1 MYETF
6 FGFSQKPF
14 QIVPNPDVLYLTDK
28 HQTALTYLEYGLR
41 EGSGFILLTGDIG
54 SGKTTL
60 IRHLL
65 RGLDQSMDVA
75 VIFNT
80 IVSPGELVEMVVTEF
95 ELTAVPGNKNANLD
109 LLRNFLIERY
119 AAGRKVLLIVDE
131 AQNLSTEVL
140 EEVRMLSN
148 LQSDDRMLLQ
158 IMLVGQP
165 ELQDTLASPHLAQL
179 AQRIVVAY
187 HLGPLGREEAGQ
199 YIRYRLEKVGGDPLL
214 FTEQAMDHI
223 FEATDGL
230 PRAINIVCDTALV
243 YAYADQAHEIDAA
256 IVAQVMEDR
265 GSFPFRGVDLDGRG
279 DAGLSRSPAG
289 VAQEHRLVL
298 LEESVRELR
307 AELDAAKRAI
317 EDIKHE
323 SRKELIHTLT
333 DLLLRERGAYQDL
346 VLRFTALNTEL
357 NTLRARSRTDAKDHH
372 FSFHPDAAE

>member
-1 MYETF
+1 MYEKF
-6 FGFSQKPF
+6 FGFSRKPF
-14 QIVPNPDVLYLTDK
+14 EIVPNPDVLYLTDK

-60 IRHLL
+60 IRRLM

-80 IVSPGELVEMVVTEF
+80 IVSPSELLEMVVTEF
-95 ELTAVPGNKNANLD
+95 ELTAVPRNKNANLE
-109 LLRNFLIERY
+109 LLRHFLIEKY

-131 AQNLSTEVL
+131 AQNLSIEVL

-165 ELQDTLASPHLAQL
+165 ELQDTLARPNLAQL

-187 HLGPLGREEAGQ
+187 HLGPLGRDETGH
-199 YIRYRLEKVGGDPLL
+199 YVRYRLESVEGDPDL
-214 FTEQAMDHI
+214 FTEAAVDRV
-223 FEATDGL
+223 FEATGGI

-243 YAYADQAHEIDAA
+243 YAYADQLHRIDEAV
-256 IVAQVMEDR
+256 VAQVLEDR
-265 GSFPFRGVDLDGRG
+265 GSFSFQGRDTGRQRG
-279 DAGLSRSPAG
+279 AGLGRASGEGELER
-289 VAQEHRLVL
+289 RLTL
-298 LEESVRELR
+298 LEEMVRELR
-307 AELDAAKRAI
+307 VGLDIAHRAV
-317 EDIKHE
+317 EDLRHE

-346 VLRFTALNTEL
+346 VLKFSSVNMEL
-357 NTLRARSRTDAKDHH
+357 NRLRQAASATARPD
-372 FSFHPDAAE
+372 FSSHSEE